1 MQVAQSVC
9 DKVHPPRLWVIE
21 VYPAGGSES
30 REESEAPLAL
40 QVSIY
45 VPISAI
51 AWTTMHRR
59 LLWVRHARNS
69 WCSRVIVH
77 LHRTKFFYKVFVI
90 GQPSRGLF
98 YVHFP
103 PRNGRGL
110 KIVSQ
115 IGECSTPSLSKRGC
129 MPRGEMEDVSGGGAV
144 RAKFLSKWAL
154 HTVKE
159 RHVWLLQQ
167 WQALWIVCFVL
178 FFKIF
183 CAV

>member
-45 VPISAI
+45 VAIPAI
-51 AWTTMHRR
+51 AWTSMHRR
-59 LLWVRHARNS
+59 LLWVRHARIS
-69 WCSRVIVH
+69 WCCRVIVN
-77 LHRTKFFYKVFVI
+77 LPRTNFFYTLFVS

-98 YVHFP
+98 YVHST

-129 MPRGEMEDVSGGGAV
+129 VPRGEMEDVSGV
-144 RAKFLSKWAL
+144 
-154 HTVKE
+154 E
-159 RHVWLLQQ
+159 P
-167 WQALWIVCFVL
+167 
-178 FFKIF
+178 
-183 CAV
+183 

>member
-1 MQVAQSVC
+1 MRVAQSVR

-45 VPISAI
+45 EPISAI
-51 AWTTMHRR
+51 AWTSMHRR
-59 LLWVRHARNS
+59 LLWVRYARIS
-69 WCSRVIVH
+69 WCCRAIVN
-77 LHRTKFFYKVFVI
+77 LPRTNLFATLFVI

-115 IGECSTPSLSKRGC
+115 IGECLTPSLSKRGC

-144 RAKFLSKWAL
+144 RAKFLSTMQGRGWWSRIIVRMCCRDAL
-154 HTVKE
+154 
-159 RHVWLLQQ
+159 
-167 WQALWIVCFVL
+167 
-178 FFKIF
+178 
-183 CAV
+183 